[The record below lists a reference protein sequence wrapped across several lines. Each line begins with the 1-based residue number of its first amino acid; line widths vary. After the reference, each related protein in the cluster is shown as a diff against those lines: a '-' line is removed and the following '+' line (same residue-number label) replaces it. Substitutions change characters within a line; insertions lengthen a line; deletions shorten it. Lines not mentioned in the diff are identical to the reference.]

1 MPTYEIHQSSP
12 TSLIQISSAAGNVT
26 RRVSLDR
33 NNSKWGSLT
42 NILEDEEQA
51 ADIISNSADDNEKGE
66 QLDTSIRLTDNT
78 FATNNSV
85 ENTKEDVVDDNAN
98 NNQRTTRRPARR
110 QNRHLTQSNKSLG
123 QSLKLEAL
131 FNTSNLSVLS
141 SSCPS
146 SLLDSSINMMVSVY
160 ITLMKNLQLTISA
173 HYLLHIICSTPL
185 AAFLL
190 LSL

>member
-51 ADIISNSADDNEKGE
+51 AGEKGE
-66 QLDTSIRLTDNT
+66 QLDNSIRLTDNT